1 MLVPD
6 DEVTP
11 HQCSDELARAMD
23 VAALG
28 HGVNM
33 SGTGESGT
41 GKGPGLTGLTFAD
54 SISATMNARAHSY
67 RSYYYAPTRDV
78 GAEVRADE

>member
-11 HQCSDELARAMD
+11 HERRDELARAMD

-33 SGTGESGT
+33 SGTGECGT
-41 GKGPGLTGLTFAD
+41 GKGPGLTSLAFAD
-54 SISATMNARAHSY
+54 SISATMIARAHSY

-78 GAEVRADE
+78 GAKLRADE